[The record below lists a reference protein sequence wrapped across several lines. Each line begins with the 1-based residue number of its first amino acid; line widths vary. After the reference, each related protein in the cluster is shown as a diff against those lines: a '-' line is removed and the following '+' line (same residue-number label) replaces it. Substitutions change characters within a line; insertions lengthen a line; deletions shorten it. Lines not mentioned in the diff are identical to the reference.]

1 MGPAESVEAG
11 LLGGLF
17 GAVFSG
23 GELGA
28 GGDFALPFSVLKIV
42 FFLGWFYLC
51 LYSVKR
57 SDASTLVSDAYRS
70 FSNIAALAVGP
81 LVLVVLFIADTVR
94 RIDAG
99 DLAVRDVLRYVLDS
113 AIGERQRKRVQP
125 TYNAP
130 AIELMDTSGRIF
142 AEVYSRQIRT
152 RSQEHETQMRTEKMT
167 LEGIQSRASDILI
180 DPKDDKNYSIRFRV
194 DGFLREYES
203 LPSVKA
209 NPIINSLKAISGMDI
224 AEKRRPQDG
233 AFMARL
239 PEGQVYFRMASS
251 GVLGGE
257 KLAIRILDQT
267 RTPMKPAEIGFTPD
281 QVKTLGDIVGQPS
294 GMMLIC
300 GPTGSGKST
309 TLYGLLQT
317 LDFAER
323 NVITIEDPIEHVM
336 PNISQIEINAKAG
349 VTFAS
354 ALRSVL
360 RQDPDVIC
368 VGEIRDAET
377 AQIALQA
384 AQTGHFVMATL
395 HSSSNMAAIVR
406 LLDLGVRPLLIASAM
421 KAVISQR
428 LIRCL
433 CPYCKGPAVLTQS
446 QIDFCDKNS
455 VDPKMLFEAQGCGHC
470 GGTGYYG
477 RTAMM
482 DVMYM
487 SDGLREMLC
496 NQTVSAG
503 ELKEKGDKQFYA
515 ALRRIGMQKVI
526 DGQTTLKEIKRITS
540 TLE

>member
-1 MGPAESVEAG
+1 MELTVPAYVG
-11 LLGGLF
+11 LLGGMS
-17 GAVFSG
+17 GAHISG
-23 GELGA
+23 LGL
-28 GGDFALPFSVLKIV
+28 GMSGDVALPFSVVKIV

-51 LYSVKR
+51 LHSVKR
-57 SDASTLVSDAYRS
+57 SDASPLISDTYRS
-70 FSNIAALAVGP
+70 LFNVAALAIGP
-81 LVLVVLFIADTVR
+81 LALIVLFIADTIR
-94 RIDAG
+94 RIEEG
-99 DLAVRDVLRYVLDS
+99 DLRVGDVPRYILDS
-113 AIGERQRKRVQP
+113 AIGQRQKKRIRPV
-125 TYNAP
+125 YNAP
-130 AIELMDTSGRIF
+130 AIELMDTSGRVF
-142 AEVYSRQIRT
+142 ADVYSRQIRT
-152 RSQEHETQMRTEKMT
+152 RSQEHETQMRTEKMV

-180 DPKDDKNYSIRFRV
+180 DPKDESSYSIRFRV
-194 DGFLREYES
+194 DGYLREYEV
-203 LPSVKA
+203 LPSLKA
-209 NPIINSLKAISGMDI
+209 NPMINSLKAISGMDI

-267 RTPMKPAEIGFTPD
+267 QKPMTPEEIGFSPE
-281 QVKTLGDIVGQPS
+281 QVNTLSDIVQQPS

-309 TLYGLLQT
+309 TMYGLLQT
-317 LDFAER
+317 LDFNER

-336 PNISQIEINAKAG
+336 PHISQIEINTKAG

-354 ALRSVL
+354 ALRSIL

-433 CPYCKGPAVLTQS
+433 CPYCKGPATLTQS
-446 QIDFCDKNS
+446 QLDYCENNG
-455 VDPKMLFEAQGCGHC
+455 VNPKTLMEAQGCGHC

-487 SDGLREMLC
+487 GDSLREMLC

-503 ELKEKGDKQFYA
+503 ELKERGDKQFFNT
-515 ALRRIGMQKVI
+515 LRKIGMQKVME
-526 DGQTTLKEIKRITS
+526 GQTTLKEIKRITS
-540 TLE
+540 NIG

>member
-1 MGPAESVEAG
+1 MELMAPVGIG
-11 LLGGLF
+11 L
-17 GAVFSG
+17 SG
-23 GELGA
+23 GCSGALFFGPGA
-28 GGDFALPFSVLKIV
+28 GGGFALPFSVVKII

-57 SDASTLVSDAYRS
+57 SDASLLISDAYRS
-70 FSNIAALAVGP
+70 FFNIAALAVGP
-81 LVLVVLFIADTVR
+81 LALIVLFIADTIR
-94 RIDAG
+94 RVEEG
-99 DLAVRDVLRYVLDS
+99 DMDSHDVPRYVLDS
-113 AIGERQRKRVQP
+113 AFGQRKRKRIP
-125 TYNAP
+125 TVYNAP
-130 AIELMDTSGRIF
+130 AIELMDTSGRVF
-142 AEVYSRQIRT
+142 ADVYAHQIRT
-152 RSQEHETQMRTEKMT
+152 RSQEHETQMRTEKMV

-180 DPKDDKNYSIRFRV
+180 DPKDESSYSIRFRV
-194 DGFLREYES
+194 DGFLREYQL
-203 LPSVKA
+203 LPGQKA
-209 NPIINSLKAISGMDI
+209 NPMINSLKAISGMDI

-267 RTPMKPAEIGFTPD
+267 KTPMKPVEIGFSPE
-281 QVKTLGDIVGQPS
+281 QIKTLSKIVQQPA

-317 LDFAER
+317 LDFNER

-336 PNISQIEINAKAG
+336 PSISQIEINAKAG

-368 VGEIRDAET
+368 VGEIRDTET

-433 CPYCKGPAVLTQS
+433 CPYCKGPASLTQT
-446 QIDFCDKNS
+446 QLDYCCKNN
-455 VDPKMLFEAQGCGHC
+455 VDPKTLLEAHGCGHC

-487 SDGLREMLC
+487 DDTLREMLC
-496 NQTVSAG
+496 NQTITAG
-503 ELKEKGDKQFYA
+503 ELKEKGDKQFYNT
-515 ALRRIGMQKVI
+515 LRKIGMQKVVE
-526 DGQTTLKEIKRITS
+526 GKTTLKEIKRITS
-540 TLE
+540 NIG

>member
-1 MGPAESVEAG
+1 MELTVPAGVG
-11 LLGGLF
+11 LLGGMS
-17 GAVFSG
+17 GAIFPWLG
-23 GELGA
+23 LGEA
-28 GGDFALPFSVLKIV
+28 GEFALPFNVVKIV

-57 SDASTLVSDAYRS
+57 SDASPLVSETYRS
-70 FSNIAALAVGP
+70 FSNIAALAIGP
-81 LVLVVLFIADTVR
+81 LVLIVLFIADTIR
-94 RIDAG
+94 RIEEG
-99 DLAVRDVLRYVLDS
+99 DLNPRDLLRYILDS
-113 AIGERQRKRVQP
+113 VIGQRQKKRAKVVC
-125 TYNAP
+125 NAP
-130 AIELMDTSGRIF
+130 AIELMDTAGRVF
-142 AEVYSRQIRT
+142 ADVYSRQIRT
-152 RSQEHETQMRTEKMT
+152 RSQEHETQMRTEKMV
-167 LEGIQSRASDILI
+167 LEGIQSRSSDILI
-180 DPKDDKNYSIRFRV
+180 DPKDESNYTIRFRI
-194 DGFLREYES
+194 DGFLREYQV
-203 LPSVKA
+203 LPSLKA
-209 NPIINSLKAISGMDI
+209 NPMINSLKAISGMDI

-233 AFMARL
+233 AFMARI

-267 RTPMKPAEIGFTPD
+267 KKPMTPSEIGFTPD
-281 QVKTLGDIVGQPS
+281 QVQTLADIVQQPT

-317 LDFAER
+317 LDFNER

-336 PNISQIEINAKAG
+336 PNISQIEINTKAG
-349 VTFAS
+349 VTFPS

-368 VGEIRDAET
+368 VGEIRDPET

-406 LLDLGVRPLLIASAM
+406 LMDLGVRPLLIASAM

-433 CPYCKGPAVLTQS
+433 CPSCKGPATLTQS
-446 QIDFCDKNS
+446 QIEYCEHNS
-455 VDPKMLFEAQGCGHC
+455 VNPKMLLEAQGCGNC

-487 SDGLREMLC
+487 NDALREMLC
-496 NQTVSAG
+496 NQTITAG
-503 ELKEKGDKQFYA
+503 ELKDKGDKQFYNT
-515 ALRRIGMQKVI
+515 LRKIGMQKI
-526 DGQTTLKEIKRITS
+526 IEGQTTLKEIKRITS
-540 TLE
+540 NIG